1 MWTVKFN
8 TCVNSVESSGS
19 KLVGVGGRKEN
30 TASPQYGYARIFIF
44 LIKGKAMLIGAC
56 TSPLGLQEVE
66 APRISRHSAY
76 ERGEVVSP
84 T

>member
-1 MWTVKFN
+1 LVIATI
-8 TCVNSVESSGS
+8 ESSGS

-30 TASPQYGYARIFIF
+30 TTSPQYGYARIFII
-44 LIKGKAMLIGAC
+44 LIKGKAMPIGAC
-56 TSPLGLQEVE
+56 TSPLGLQQVE